1 MTRTFT
7 IIAGALGLSGVAL
20 GAFGAHGLAELLE
33 ANGRVGTWDLA
44 ARYHVTHA
52 VAMLGVAWASDRFGG
67 KAITAAGG
75 LMTLGVVVFSGS
87 LYALALTDIGVWG
100 AVTPIGGVALIG
112 AWLALVIGAAT
123 GDSARDPGS

>member
-7 IIAGALGLSGVAL
+7 IIAAALGLTGVAL

-33 ANGRVGTWDLA
+33 ANERIGTWDLA

-52 VAMLGVAWASDRFGG
+52 VAILGIAWASDRFGG
-67 KAITAAGG
+67 KAFAAAGW

-87 LYALALTDIGVWG
+87 LYVLALTDVGVWG
-100 AVTPIGGVALIG
+100 AVTPIGGVALIAG
-112 AWLALVIGAAT
+112 WAALLIGAAM
-123 GDSARDPGS
+123 SKPAEIMSP